1 MALGGTIKLQGES
14 EYRRAL
20 SQITQNLRE
29 VSSEM
34 KIVTS
39 TYDKNDTSTDALTA
53 KSDVLNK
60 RLEEQ
65 KSKLKLV
72 SDQYKKYQ
80 DAVKQSANEHTQ
92 LGEKL
97 ENAKQKLAS
106 IEAQCG
112 KNSKEYEEQ
121 KKAVD
126 ELQKEYDESTKA
138 QDTNAKSLSQLAV
151 KMNNAQADV
160 IKTTKEID
168 NLGKESDGSAKQV
181 DDLSKKMGD
190 ADDASK
196 NLNDG
201 FTVLKGTMANLASQA
216 ISKVVDGFKEL
227 VGGAVDYQKS
237 MEYYTTSFT
246 VMTGSAD
253 KASET
258 VKKLADIGATTPF
271 DMPQLA
277 DATSLLMN
285 FGFSAGDAVDSMM
298 MLGDISQGNAD
309 KLNSIARAYGKM
321 NSAQKVSLED
331 INMMIDAGF
340 NPLQEISEKTG
351 ESMKSLYDR
360 ISHGKMSVDEITASM
375 KRSTSEGGKYFK
387 SMDAQSQTLDG
398 RLSTLS
404 DTVNSKL
411 GEALQPVLKKAA
423 DEWIPN
429 ITNAIDNLDMDSVIS
444 VIDDII
450 SNVGDLFGFIM
461 DNGDMIISLVAGIG
475 TAMLTWKVASMING
489 VVTAVKAFQAANE
502 GASVAQALLNGVM
515 NANPIMLVATLLVGL
530 VTAFIAL
537 WNTSES
543 FRNFW
548 IGLWDGIKE
557 VTGTVVNAIVGFFTQ
572 TLPNGFNAV
581 IEFFANLPGNIA
593 NFLGQALTNVGQ
605 WVVNMVQKA
614 GEVGSQFLQ
623 NVVSFFSQLPYNI
636 GYLIG
641 EALGFIIKWVPQIAS
656 MAIKAG
662 SQFLHNVVSFFRQLP
677 SNIWNFLTTVIS
689 NVGSWVVNMAGKAR
703 QAGSQFLQNVISFFR
718 QLPSNV
724 AKFLSNVISNLG
736 SWAGNMARKG
746 AEGAR
751 NLFHAVVNGI
761 KNLPKEVM
769 NIGKNIVQGIW
780 DGISGAAGWLAGKV
794 KSFAKG
800 ILDGMKNALKIHSPS
815 RVFRDEVGKYI
826 AEGIGVG
833 FTNEM
838 KSVTADMINAIP
850 TNFDVDANV
859 KGSSGYVSSDGYS
872 YDRLVSAFK
881 DALSQ
886 VKIEMDDEEMGHFV
900 DKTVTKLIYT

>member
-34 KIVTS
+34 KVVTS

-72 SDQYKKYQ
+72 SDQYKAYQ
-80 DAVKQSANEHTQ
+80 DAVKQSAAEHAQ

-97 ENAKQKLAS
+97 ENAKEKLAR

-126 ELQKEYDESTKA
+126 DLQKQYNESTKA
-138 QDTNAKSLSQLAV
+138 QDNNKKSLSQLAV
-151 KMNNAQADV
+151 QMNNAQADV
-160 IKTTKEID
+160 NKTTKEID
-168 NLGKESDGSAKQV
+168 NLGKESDDSAKQV

-190 ADDASK
+190 ADGASK
-196 NLNDG
+196 KLNDG

-216 ISKVVDGFKEL
+216 ISKVVDGFKGL

-285 FGFSAGDAVDSMM
+285 FGFSADDAVDSMM

-309 KLNSIARAYGKM
+309 KLNTIARAYGKM
-321 NSAQKVSLED
+321 NSAQKVSLES

-351 ESMKSLYDR
+351 ESMQSLYDR
-360 ISHGKMSVDEITASM
+360 VSKGKMSVDEITESM
-375 KRSTSEGGKYFK
+375 KRSTSEGGKYFQ
-387 SMDAQSQTLDG
+387 SMDAQSQTLEG
-398 RLSTLS
+398 RISTLS

-411 GEALQPVLKKAA
+411 GEALHPILQQAA

-429 ITNAIDNLDMDSVIS
+429 ITNAIDNMDIDSVVS
-444 VIDDII
+444 VIDEII
-450 SNVGDLFGFIM
+450 SCVGDLFGFIM
-461 DNGDMIISLVAGIG
+461 DNGDTIISLVAGIG
-475 TAMLTWKVASMING
+475 VAMATWNVASMING
-489 VVTAVKAFQAANE
+489 VVTAVKRYQVANE
-502 GASVAQALLNGVM
+502 GATVAQALLNAVM
-515 NANPIMLVATLLVGL
+515 NANPIMLVVTLLAGL
-530 VTAFIAL
+530 IATIITL
-537 WNTSES
+537 WNTNEG
-543 FRNFW
+543 FR
-548 IGLWDGIKE
+548 D
-557 VTGTVVNAIVGFFTQ
+557 
-572 TLPNGFNAV
+572 AV
-581 IEFFANLPGNIA
+581 ISVWNAFKDTVGNVITSVGGFIDNLIAWFQALPGRIGA
-593 NFLGQALTNVGQ
+593 FLGEVIGKVQSWASGMVSRAYEAGSNFVGSVLSFISDLPSAVWKWLSSALTN
-605 WVVNMVQKA
+605 A
-614 GEVGSQFLQ
+614 
-623 NVVSFFSQLPYNI
+623 
-636 GYLIG
+636 
-641 EALGFIIKWVPQIAS
+641 
-656 MAIKAG
+656 
-662 SQFLHNVVSFFRQLP
+662 
-677 SNIWNFLTTVIS
+677 WNFAGQLARAGANAASGFVNNIIGTIS
-689 NVGSWVVNMAGKAR
+689 G
-703 QAGSQFLQNVISFFR
+703 
-718 QLPSNV
+718 
-724 AKFLSNVISNLG
+724 
-736 SWAGNMARKG
+736 
-746 AEGAR
+746 
-751 NLFHAVVNGI
+751 
-761 KNLPKEVM
+761 LPKQLYNWGVDM
-769 NIGKNIVQGIW
+769 VKGIA
-780 DGISGAAGWLAGKV
+780 DGIRSAIHYVTSAVSSVAGKV
-794 KSFAKG
+794 KSYLHFSRPDEGPLVEYESWMPDMVEGLSDSLAKASPEL
-800 ILDGMKNALKIHSPS
+800 ISQTEALANGMSDAFN
-815 RVFRDEVGKYI
+815 VNG
-826 AEGIGVG
+826 GVSASCG
-833 FTNEM
+833 R
-838 KSVTADMINAIP
+838 
-850 TNFDVDANV
+850 
-859 KGSSGYVSSDGYS
+859 S
-872 YDRLVSAFK
+872 YDAMVEAFK

-900 DKTVTKLIYT
+900 DKTVTKLIYN

>member
-20 SQITQNLRE
+20 QQITQNLRE

-72 SDQYKKYQ
+72 SDQYKQYQ
-80 DAVKQSANEHTQ
+80 NAVKQSADEHTQ

-97 ENAKQKLAS
+97 ENAKGKLAS

-126 ELQKEYDESTKA
+126 DLQKQYDESTTA
-138 QDTNAKSLSQLAV
+138 QDKNKKSLSQLAV
-151 KMNNAQADV
+151 QMNNAKADV

-190 ADDASK
+190 ADGASK

-216 ISKVVDGFKEL
+216 ISKVVDGFKSL

-258 VKKLADIGATTPF
+258 VKKLADIGAKTPF

-285 FGFSAGDAVDSMM
+285 FGFNADDAVDSMM
-298 MLGDISQGNAD
+298 MLGDISQGSAD
-309 KLNSIARAYGKM
+309 KLESIARAYGKM

-340 NPLQEISEKTG
+340 NPLQEISEHTG
-351 ESMKSLYDR
+351 ESMQSLYDR
-360 ISHGKMSVDEITASM
+360 ISKGKMSVDEITESM

-404 DTVNSKL
+404 DTINSKL
-411 GEALQPVLKKAA
+411 GEALQPILQKAA

-429 ITNAIDNLDMDSVIS
+429 ITNAIDNMDIDSVVS
-444 VIDDII
+444 VIDDIV
-450 SNVGDLFGFIM
+450 SAVGDLFGFIM
-461 DNGDMIISLVAGIG
+461 DNGSTIISLVAGIG
-475 TAMLTWKVASMING
+475 AAMMVWNVASMING
-489 VVTAVKAFQAANE
+489 VVGAVKAFQVANE

-515 NANPIMLVATLLVGL
+515 NANPIMLVVTLLAGL
-530 VTAFIAL
+530 IATIITL
-537 WNTSES
+537 WNTNEG
-543 FRNFW
+543 FR
-548 IGLWDGIKE
+548 
-557 VTGTVVNAIVGFFTQ
+557 
-572 TLPNGFNAV
+572 NAV
-581 IEFFANLPGNIA
+581 INVWNAFKDTVGSVITSVGGFIGNLISWFQALPGRIGG
-593 NFLGQALTNVGQ
+593 FLGNVIGNVQ
-605 WVVNMVQKA
+605 NWASNMVSRASEA
-614 GEVGSQFLQ
+614 GSNFVGR
-623 NVVSFFSQLPYNI
+623 VVSFIRGLPSAVWNWLSNTLNKAWNFAGQLAHAGVNAAHGLVNNIINTIRSLPGQLFNWGVDMVKGIANGIRNAIHYVTSAVSDVANKIKSFLHFSRPDEGPLAEYETWMPDMVQGLSDSLKKASPD
-636 GYLIG
+636 LINQT
-641 EALGFIIKWVPQIAS
+641 EALAS
-656 MAIKAG
+656 GMSDA
-662 SQFLHNVVSFFRQLP
+662 FN
-677 SNIWNFLTTVIS
+677 
-689 NVGSWVVNMAGKAR
+689 
-703 QAGSQFLQNVISFFR
+703 
-718 QLPSNV
+718 
-724 AKFLSNVISNLG
+724 
-736 SWAGNMARKG
+736 
-746 AEGAR
+746 
-751 NLFHAVVNGI
+751 VNGS
-761 KNLPKEVM
+761 VSA
-769 NIGKNIVQGIW
+769 
-780 DGISGAAGWLAGKV
+780 SGG
-794 KSFAKG
+794 
-800 ILDGMKNALKIHSPS
+800 
-815 RVFRDEVGKYI
+815 R
-826 AEGIGVG
+826 
-833 FTNEM
+833 
-838 KSVTADMINAIP
+838 
-850 TNFDVDANV
+850 
-859 KGSSGYVSSDGYS
+859 S
-872 YDRLVSAFK
+872 YDSMFEAFK

-900 DKTVTKLIYT
+900 DKTVTKLIYE

>member
-20 SQITQNLRE
+20 QQITQNLRE

-72 SDQYKKYQ
+72 SDQYKQYQ
-80 DAVKQSANEHTQ
+80 NAVKQSADEHTQ

-97 ENAKQKLAS
+97 ENAKGKLAS
-106 IEAQCG
+106 IEAQSG
-112 KNSKEYEEQ
+112 KNTKEYEEQ

-126 ELQKEYDESTKA
+126 DLQKQYDESSTA
-138 QDTNAKSLSQLAV
+138 QDKNKKSLSQLAV
-151 KMNNAQADV
+151 QMNNAKADV

-181 DDLSKKMGD
+181 DNLSKKMGD
-190 ADDASK
+190 ADGTSK

-216 ISKVVDGFKEL
+216 ISKVVDGFKSL
-227 VGGAVDYQKS
+227 VGGAADYQKS

-285 FGFSAGDAVDSMM
+285 FGFNADDAVGSMM
-298 MLGDISQGNAD
+298 MLGDISQGSAD
-309 KLNSIARAYGKM
+309 KLDSISRAYGKM
-321 NSAQKVSLED
+321 SSAQKVSLED

-340 NPLQEISEKTG
+340 NPLQEISEHTG
-351 ESMKSLYDR
+351 ESMQSLYDR
-360 ISHGKMSVDEITASM
+360 ISKGKMSVDEITESM

-404 DTVNSKL
+404 DTINSKL
-411 GEALQPVLKKAA
+411 GEALQPILQKAA

-429 ITNAIDNLDMDSVIS
+429 ITNAIDNMDIDSVVS
-444 VIDDII
+444 VIDDIV
-450 SNVGDLFGFIM
+450 SAVGDLFGFIM
-461 DNGDMIISLVAGIG
+461 DNGDTIISLVAGIG
-475 TAMLTWKVASMING
+475 TAMMVWNVASMING
-489 VVTAVKAFQAANE
+489 VVGAVKAFQIANE

-515 NANPIMLVATLLVGL
+515 NANPIMLVVTLLAGL
-530 VTAFIAL
+530 IATIITL
-537 WNTSES
+537 WNTNEG
-543 FRNFW
+543 FR
-548 IGLWDGIKE
+548 
-557 VTGTVVNAIVGFFTQ
+557 
-572 TLPNGFNAV
+572 NAV
-581 IEFFANLPGNIA
+581 INVWNAFKDTVGNAITAVGGFIGNLISWFQALPGRIGG
-593 NFLGQALTNVGQ
+593 FLGNVIGNVQ
-605 WVVNMVQKA
+605 NWASNMVSRASEA
-614 GEVGSQFLQ
+614 GSNFVSR
-623 NVVSFFSQLPYNI
+623 VVSFIRSLPSAVWNWLSSTLNKAWNFAGQLANAGANAAHGLANNIINTIRSLPGQLFNWGVDMVKGIANGIRNAIHHVTSAVSYVANKIKSFLHFSRPDEGPLAEYESWMPDMVE
-636 GYLIG
+636 GLSDSLRKASPELISQT
-641 EALGFIIKWVPQIAS
+641 EALAS
-656 MAIKAG
+656 GMSDA
-662 SQFLHNVVSFFRQLP
+662 FN
-677 SNIWNFLTTVIS
+677 
-689 NVGSWVVNMAGKAR
+689 
-703 QAGSQFLQNVISFFR
+703 
-718 QLPSNV
+718 
-724 AKFLSNVISNLG
+724 
-736 SWAGNMARKG
+736 
-746 AEGAR
+746 
-751 NLFHAVVNGI
+751 VNGS
-761 KNLPKEVM
+761 VSA
-769 NIGKNIVQGIW
+769 
-780 DGISGAAGWLAGKV
+780 SGG
-794 KSFAKG
+794 
-800 ILDGMKNALKIHSPS
+800 
-815 RVFRDEVGKYI
+815 R
-826 AEGIGVG
+826 
-833 FTNEM
+833 
-838 KSVTADMINAIP
+838 
-850 TNFDVDANV
+850 
-859 KGSSGYVSSDGYS
+859 S
-872 YDRLVSAFK
+872 YDSMVEAFK

-900 DKTVTKLIYT
+900 DKTVTKLIYD

>member
-39 TYDKNDTSTDALTA
+39 TYEKNDTSTDALTA

-72 SDQYKKYQ
+72 SDQYKQYQ
-80 DAVKQSANEHTQ
+80 NAVKQSADEHTQ

-97 ENAKQKLAS
+97 ENAKGKLAS

-112 KNSKEYEEQ
+112 KNNKEYEEQ

-126 ELQKEYDESTKA
+126 DLQKQYDESTTA
-138 QDTNAKSLSQLAV
+138 QDKNKKSLSQLAV
-151 KMNNAQADV
+151 QMNNAKADV

-190 ADDASK
+190 ADGASK

-216 ISKVVDGFKEL
+216 ISKVVDGFKSL

-258 VKKLADIGATTPF
+258 VKKLADIGAKTPF

-285 FGFSAGDAVDSMM
+285 FGFNADDAVDSMM
-298 MLGDISQGNAD
+298 MLGDISQGSAD
-309 KLNSIARAYGKM
+309 KLDSISRAYGKM
-321 NSAQKVSLED
+321 SSAQKVSLED

-340 NPLQEISEKTG
+340 NPLQEISEHTG
-351 ESMKSLYDR
+351 ESMQSLYDR
-360 ISHGKMSVDEITASM
+360 ISKGKMSVDEITESM
-375 KRSTSEGGKYFK
+375 KRSTSEGGKYFH
-387 SMDAQSQTLDG
+387 SMDEQSQTLDG

-404 DTVNSKL
+404 DTINSKL
-411 GEALQPVLKKAA
+411 GEALQPILQKAA

-429 ITNAIDNLDMDSVIS
+429 ITNAIDNMDIDSVVS
-444 VIDDII
+444 VIDDIV
-450 SNVGDLFGFIM
+450 SAVGDLFGFIM
-461 DNGDMIISLVAGIG
+461 NNGDTIISLVAGIG
-475 TAMLTWKVASMING
+475 TAMMVWNVASMING
-489 VVTAVKAFQAANE
+489 VVGAVKAFQVANE

-515 NANPIMLVATLLVGL
+515 NANPIMLVATLLAGL
-530 VTAFIAL
+530 IATIVTL
-537 WNTSES
+537 WNTNEG
-543 FRNFW
+543 FR
-548 IGLWDGIKE
+548 
-557 VTGTVVNAIVGFFTQ
+557 
-572 TLPNGFNAV
+572 NAV
-581 IEFFANLPGNIA
+581 ISVWNAFKDTVGNVITSVGGFIGNLISWFQALPGRIGA
-593 NFLGQALTNVGQ
+593 FLGN
-605 WVVNMVQKA
+605 
-614 GEVGSQFLQ
+614 
-623 NVVSFFSQLPYNI
+623 
-636 GYLIG
+636 
-641 EALGFIIKWVPQIAS
+641 
-656 MAIKAG
+656 
-662 SQFLHNVVSFFRQLP
+662 
-677 SNIWNFLTTVIS
+677 VIS
-689 NVGSWVVNMAGKAR
+689 NVQNWASNMVSRASE
-703 QAGSQFLQNVISFFR
+703 AGSNFVNRVVSFIR
-718 QLPSNV
+718 GLPSAVWNW
-724 AKFLSNVISNLG
+724 LSNTLNKAWNFAGQLAHAGVNAAQGLVNSIIGKIRSLPGQLFNWGVDMVKGIANGIRNAIHHVTSAVSDVANKIKSFLHFSRPDEGPLAEYESWMPDMVQGLSDSLKKASPELISQTEALANG
-736 SWAGNMARKG
+736 MSDAFN
-746 AEGAR
+746 
-751 NLFHAVVNGI
+751 VNGS
-761 KNLPKEVM
+761 VSA
-769 NIGKNIVQGIW
+769 
-780 DGISGAAGWLAGKV
+780 SGG
-794 KSFAKG
+794 
-800 ILDGMKNALKIHSPS
+800 
-815 RVFRDEVGKYI
+815 R
-826 AEGIGVG
+826 
-833 FTNEM
+833 
-838 KSVTADMINAIP
+838 
-850 TNFDVDANV
+850 
-859 KGSSGYVSSDGYS
+859 S
-872 YDRLVSAFK
+872 YDSMVEAFK

-900 DKTVTKLIYT
+900 DKTVTKLIYE

>member
-20 SQITQNLRE
+20 QQITQNLRE

-72 SDQYKKYQ
+72 SDQYKQYQ
-80 DAVKQSANEHTQ
+80 NAVKQSADEHTQ

-97 ENAKQKLAS
+97 ENAKGKLAS
-106 IEAQCG
+106 IESQCG

-121 KKAVD
+121 KRVVD
-126 ELQKEYDESTKA
+126 ELQKQYDESTTA
-138 QDTNAKSLSQLAV
+138 QDKNKKSLSQLAV
-151 KMNNAQADV
+151 QMNNAKADV

-168 NLGKESDGSAKQV
+168 NLGKESDDSAKQV

-190 ADDASK
+190 ADGASK

-201 FTVLKGTMANLASQA
+201 FTVIKGTMANLASQA
-216 ISKVVDGFKEL
+216 ISKVVDGFKNL
-227 VGGAVDYQKS
+227 VNGAVDYQKS

-285 FGFSAGDAVDSMM
+285 FGFNADDAVGSMM

-309 KLNSIARAYGKM
+309 KLNSITRAYGKM
-321 NSAQKVSLED
+321 SSAQKVSLED

-340 NPLQEISEKTG
+340 NPLQEISEHTG
-351 ESMKSLYDR
+351 ESMQSLYDR
-360 ISHGKMSVDEITASM
+360 ISHGKMSVDEITESM

-404 DTVNSKL
+404 DTINSKL
-411 GEALQPVLKKAA
+411 GEALQPILQKAA

-429 ITNAIDNLDMDSVIS
+429 ITNAIDNMDIDSVVS

-450 SNVGDLFGFIM
+450 SCVGDLFGFIM
-461 DNGDMIISLVAGIG
+461 DNGDTIISLVAGIG

-489 VVTAVKAFQAANE
+489 VVEAVKAFQVANE

-515 NANPIMLVATLLVGL
+515 NANPIMLVATLLAGL
-530 VTAFIAL
+530 IATIVTL
-537 WNTSES
+537 WNTNEG
-543 FRNFW
+543 FR
-548 IGLWDGIKE
+548 
-557 VTGTVVNAIVGFFTQ
+557 
-572 TLPNGFNAV
+572 NAV
-581 IEFFANLPGNIA
+581 INVWNAFKDTVGNAITAVGGFIDNLISWFQALPGRIGA
-593 NFLGQALTNVGQ
+593 FLGNVIGNVQ
-605 WVVNMVQKA
+605 NWASNMISRAFETGSRFVN
-614 GEVGSQFLQ
+614 G
-623 NVVSFFSQLPYNI
+623 VVSFIRGLPSAVWNWLSNTLNNAWNFARQLAQAGANAASGLVNNIVGKIRSLPGQLYNWGVDMVKGIANGIRNAIHHVTSAVSDVANKIKSFLHFSRPDEGPLAEYESWMPDMVD
-636 GYLIG
+636 GLSDSLRKASPELISQT
-641 EALGFIIKWVPQIAS
+641 EALAS
-656 MAIKAG
+656 GMSDAFNANG
-662 SQFLHNVVSFFRQLP
+662 GVS
-677 SNIWNFLTTVIS
+677 T
-689 NVGSWVVNMAGKAR
+689 
-703 QAGSQFLQNVISFFR
+703 
-718 QLPSNV
+718 
-724 AKFLSNVISNLG
+724 
-736 SWAGNMARKG
+736 
-746 AEGAR
+746 
-751 NLFHAVVNGI
+751 
-761 KNLPKEVM
+761 
-769 NIGKNIVQGIW
+769 
-780 DGISGAAGWLAGKV
+780 SGG
-794 KSFAKG
+794 
-800 ILDGMKNALKIHSPS
+800 
-815 RVFRDEVGKYI
+815 R
-826 AEGIGVG
+826 
-833 FTNEM
+833 
-838 KSVTADMINAIP
+838 
-850 TNFDVDANV
+850 
-859 KGSSGYVSSDGYS
+859 S
-872 YDRLVSAFK
+872 YDSMVEAFK

-900 DKTVTKLIYT
+900 DKTVTKLIYE

>member
-39 TYDKNDTSTDALTA
+39 TYDKNDKSNEALTA

-72 SDQYKKYQ
+72 SDQYKQYQ
-80 DAVKQSANEHTQ
+80 NAVKQSADEHTQ

-97 ENAKQKLAS
+97 ENAKGKLAS
-106 IEAQCG
+106 IEVQCG
-112 KNSKEYEEQ
+112 KNTKEYEEQ

-126 ELQKEYDESTKA
+126 DLQKQYDESTTA
-138 QDTNAKSLSQLAV
+138 QNKNKESLSQLAV
-151 KMNNAQADV
+151 QMNNAKADV

-168 NLGKESDGSAKQV
+168 NLGKE
-181 DDLSKKMGD
+181 MHD

-196 NLNDG
+196 KLGDG

-285 FGFSAGDAVDSMM
+285 FGFSADDAVDSMM

-309 KLNSIARAYGKM
+309 KLDTIARAYGKM
-321 NSAQKVSLED
+321 NSAQKVTLEN

-351 ESMKSLYDR
+351 ESMQSLYDR
-360 ISHGKMSVDEITASM
+360 ISKGKMSVDEITESM
-375 KRSTSEGGKYFK
+375 KRSTAEGGKYFQ

-404 DTVNSKL
+404 DTINSKL
-411 GEALQPVLKKAA
+411 GEALQPILQKAA

-429 ITNAIDNLDMDSVIS
+429 ITNAIDNMDIDSVVS
-444 VIDDII
+444 VIDDLI
-450 SNVGDLFGFIM
+450 SGVGDLFGFIM
-461 DNGDMIISLVAGIG
+461 DNGDTIISLVAGIG
-475 TAMLTWKVASMING
+475 TAMLTWNVASMING
-489 VVTAVKAFQAANE
+489 VVTAIKAFQTANE
-502 GASVAQALLNGVM
+502 GATVAQALLNGVM
-515 NANPIMLVATLLVGL
+515 NANPIMLVVTLLAGLIATIITLWTTNEGFRETVTNVWNSFKDTVGN
-530 VTAFIAL
+530 VINSVGGFIGNL
-537 WNTSES
+537 ISWFQS
-543 FRNFW
+543 
-548 IGLWDGIKE
+548 
-557 VTGTVVNAIVGFFTQ
+557 
-572 TLPNGFNAV
+572 
-581 IEFFANLPGNIA
+581 LPGRIGE
-593 NFLGQALTNVGQ
+593 FLGEVIGNVQNWASGM
-605 WVVNMVQKA
+605 VSRASEAGSNFVNK
-614 GEVGSQFLQ
+614 
-623 NVVSFFSQLPYNI
+623 VVSFVSGLPSAVWNWLSNTLNNVRNFAGQLAQAGANAASGLVNNIVGKIRSLPSQLYNWGVDMVKGI
-636 GYLIG
+636 ADGIRNAIHHVTSAVSAVADKIKSFLHFSRPDEGPLAEYETWMPDMVAGLSDSLKKASPELINQT
-641 EALGFIIKWVPQIAS
+641 EALANGMSDAFNANGGIQAS
-656 MAIKAG
+656 GGRI
-662 SQFLHNVVSFFRQLP
+662 
-677 SNIWNFLTTVIS
+677 
-689 NVGSWVVNMAGKAR
+689 
-703 QAGSQFLQNVISFFR
+703 
-718 QLPSNV
+718 
-724 AKFLSNVISNLG
+724 
-736 SWAGNMARKG
+736 
-746 AEGAR
+746 
-751 NLFHAVVNGI
+751 
-761 KNLPKEVM
+761 
-769 NIGKNIVQGIW
+769 
-780 DGISGAAGWLAGKV
+780 
-794 KSFAKG
+794 
-800 ILDGMKNALKIHSPS
+800 
-815 RVFRDEVGKYI
+815 
-826 AEGIGVG
+826 
-833 FTNEM
+833 
-838 KSVTADMINAIP
+838 
-850 TNFDVDANV
+850 
-859 KGSSGYVSSDGYS
+859 
-872 YDRLVSAFK
+872 YDSMVEAFK

-900 DKTVTKLIYT
+900 DKTVTKLVYN

>member
-1 MALGGTIKLQGES
+1 MALGGSIKLQGES

-20 SQITQNLRE
+20 NQITQNLRE

-39 TYDKNDTSTDALTA
+39 TYDKNDTSTEALTA
-53 KSDVLNK
+53 KSGVLNN

-65 KSKLKLV
+65 KAKLKLV
-72 SDQYKKYQ
+72 SDQYKQYYE
-80 DAVKQSANEHTQ
+80 AVKESANEHIQ

-97 ENAKQKLAS
+97 EDAKGKLAS

-112 KNSKEYEEQ
+112 KNSKEYEDQ

-126 ELQKEYDESTKA
+126 DLQKEYDESTKA
-138 QDTNAKSLSQLAV
+138 QDANAKSLSQLAV
-151 KMNNAQADV
+151 QMNNAKADV

-190 ADDASK
+190 AGVVTK
-196 NLNDG
+196 GLNDG

-285 FGFSAGDAVDSMM
+285 FGFSADDAVDSMM

-309 KLNSIARAYGKM
+309 KLNTIARAYGKM
-321 NSAQKVSLED
+321 NSAQKVSLES

-351 ESMKSLYDR
+351 ESMQSLYDR
-360 ISHGKMSVDEITASM
+360 VSKGKMSVDEITESM
-375 KRSTSEGGKYFK
+375 VRSTAEGGKYFQ

-411 GEALQPVLKKAA
+411 GEALQPILQKAA

-429 ITNAIDNLDMDSVIS
+429 ITNAIDNMNVDSVVSAIN
-444 VIDDII
+444 DII
-450 SNVGDLFGFIM
+450 LGVKNLFGFIM
-461 DNGDMIISLVAGIG
+461 GNGDTIISLVAGIG
-475 TAMLTWKVASMING
+475 TAMLTWNVASMING

-502 GASVAQALLNGVM
+502 GATVAQALLNGVM
-515 NANPIMLVATLLVGL
+515 NANPIMLVVTLLAGL
-530 VTAFIAL
+530 VATIITL
-537 WNTSES
+537 WNTNEG
-543 FRNFW
+543 FREAVTNVWNAFKDTVGNVITSVGGF
-548 IGLWDGIKE
+548 IGNLISWFQ
-557 VTGTVVNAIVGFFTQ
+557 A
-572 TLPNGFNAV
+572 
-581 IEFFANLPGNIA
+581 LPGNIGT
-593 NFLGQALTNVGQ
+593 FLGEVIGNVQ
-605 WVVNMVQKA
+605 NWASSMVSKA
-614 GEVGSQFLQ
+614 YEAGSNFVGK
-623 NVVSFFSQLPYNI
+623 VVSFIS
-636 GYLIG
+636 G
-641 EALGFIIKWVPQIAS
+641 
-656 MAIKAG
+656 
-662 SQFLHNVVSFFRQLP
+662 LP
-677 SNIWNFLTTVIS
+677 SAVWNWLSNALS
-689 NVGSWVVNMAGKAR
+689 NVGNFAR
-703 QAGSQFLQNVISFFR
+703 QLAQAGANAASGLVNNIIDKVRSLPGQLYNWGVDMIQGIADGIKSAIHKVTSAVSDVADKIKSFLHFSR
-718 QLPSNV
+718 PDEGPLAEYETWMPDMV
-724 AKFLSNVISNLG
+724 AGLSDSL
-736 SWAGNMARKG
+736 RKASPELINQTEALANG
-746 AEGAR
+746 MSDAF
-751 NLFHAVVNGI
+751 NVNGSFSA
-761 KNLPKEVM
+761 
-769 NIGKNIVQGIW
+769 
-780 DGISGAAGWLAGKV
+780 SGGR
-794 KSFAKG
+794 S
-800 ILDGMKNALKIHSPS
+800 
-815 RVFRDEVGKYI
+815 YI
-826 AEGIGVG
+826 AMVE
-833 FTNEM
+833 
-838 KSVTADMINAIP
+838 
-850 TNFDVDANV
+850 
-859 KGSSGYVSSDGYS
+859 
-872 YDRLVSAFK
+872 AFK

-900 DKTVTKLIYT
+900 DKTVTKLIYN

>member
-1 MALGGTIKLQGES
+1 MALGGSIKLQGES

-20 SQITQNLRE
+20 NQITQNLRE

-39 TYDKNDTSTDALTA
+39 TYDKNDTSTEALTA
-53 KSDVLNK
+53 KSGVLNN

-65 KSKLKLV
+65 KAKLKLV
-72 SDQYKKYQ
+72 SDQYKQYYE
-80 DAVKQSANEHTQ
+80 AVKESANEHIQ

-97 ENAKQKLAS
+97 EDAKGKLAS

-126 ELQKEYDESTKA
+126 DLQKEYDESTKA
-138 QDTNAKSLSQLAV
+138 QDANEKSLSQLAV
-151 KMNNAQADV
+151 QMNNAKADV

-190 ADDASK
+190 ADGASK

-285 FGFSAGDAVDSMM
+285 FGFSADDAVDSMM

-309 KLNSIARAYGKM
+309 KLDTIARAYGKM
-321 NSAQKVSLED
+321 NSAQKVSLES

-340 NPLQEISEKTG
+340 NPLQEISEHTG
-351 ESMKSLYDR
+351 ESMQSLYDR
-360 ISHGKMSVDEITASM
+360 ISKGKVSVDEITESM
-375 KRSTSEGGKYFK
+375 VRSTSEGGKYFQ

-411 GEALQPVLKKAA
+411 GEALQPILQKAA

-429 ITNAIDNLDMDSVIS
+429 ITNAIDNMDIDSVVS
-444 VIDDII
+444 VIDEIV
-450 SNVGDLFGFIM
+450 SSVGDLFGFIM
-461 DNGDMIISLVAGIG
+461 NNGDTIISLVAGIG
-475 TAMLTWKVASMING
+475 TAMLTWNVASMING
-489 VVTAVKAFQAANE
+489 VVTAVKRYQEANE
-502 GASVAQALLNGVM
+502 GATVAQALLNGVLH
-515 NANPIMLVATLLVGL
+515 ANPIMFVVTLLAGL
-530 VTAFIAL
+530 IATIITL
-537 WNTSES
+537 WNTNEG
-543 FRNFW
+543 FR
-548 IGLWDGIKE
+548 
-557 VTGTVVNAIVGFFTQ
+557 
-572 TLPNGFNAV
+572 NAV
-581 IEFFANLPGNIA
+581 INVWNAFKETVGNAITAVGGFIDNLVAWFQALPGNISA
-593 NFLGQALTNVGQ
+593 FLGEVIGNVQ
-605 WVVNMVQKA
+605 NWASNMVSRASEA
-614 GEVGSQFLQ
+614 GSNFVGR
-623 NVVSFFSQLPYNI
+623 VVSFISGLPSAVWNWLSSALNNVWNFAGQLAQAGANAASGLVNNIIDKVRSLPGQLYNWGVDMIQGIADGIKSAIHKVTSAVSDVADKIKSFLHFSRPDEGPLAEYETWMPDMVE
-636 GYLIG
+636 GLSDSLRKASPELISQT
-641 EALGFIIKWVPQIAS
+641 EALANGMSDAF
-656 MAIKAG
+656 
-662 SQFLHNVVSFFRQLP
+662 N
-677 SNIWNFLTTVIS
+677 
-689 NVGSWVVNMAGKAR
+689 
-703 QAGSQFLQNVISFFR
+703 
-718 QLPSNV
+718 
-724 AKFLSNVISNLG
+724 
-736 SWAGNMARKG
+736 
-746 AEGAR
+746 
-751 NLFHAVVNGI
+751 VNG
-761 KNLPKEVM
+761 
-769 NIGKNIVQGIW
+769 
-780 DGISGAAGWLAGKV
+780 GISTSG
-794 KSFAKG
+794 
-800 ILDGMKNALKIHSPS
+800 
-815 RVFRDEVGKYI
+815 
-826 AEGIGVG
+826 
-833 FTNEM
+833 
-838 KSVTADMINAIP
+838 
-850 TNFDVDANV
+850 
-859 KGSSGYVSSDGYS
+859 GSYNNMVE
-872 YDRLVSAFK
+872 AFK

-900 DKTVTKLIYT
+900 DKTVTKLIYN

>member
-80 DAVKQSANEHTQ
+80 DAVKQSAKEHTQ

-97 ENAKQKLAS
+97 ESAKSKLAS
-106 IEAQCG
+106 LEAQSG
-112 KNSKEYEEQ
+112 KNTKEYEEQ

-126 ELQKEYDESTKA
+126 DLQKQYDESTTA
-138 QDTNAKSLSQLAV
+138 QDKNKKSLSQLAV
-151 KMNNAQADV
+151 QMNNAKADV
-160 IKTTKEID
+160 IKTTKEIE
-168 NLGKESDGSAKQV
+168 NLGKESEK
-181 DDLSKKMGD
+181 
-190 ADDASK
+190 
-196 NLNDG
+196 LNDG

-246 VMTGSAD
+246 VMTGSAE

-258 VKKLADIGATTPF
+258 VQKLADIGATTPF

-285 FGFSAGDAVDSMM
+285 FGFSADDAIDSMM

-309 KLNSIARAYGKM
+309 KLDTIARAYGKM
-321 NSAQKVSLED
+321 NSAQKVTLEN

-351 ESMKSLYDR
+351 ESMESLYDR
-360 ISHGKMSVDEITASM
+360 VSKGKVSVDEITESM
-375 KRSTSEGGKYFK
+375 KRSTSEGGKYFQ

-411 GEALQPVLKKAA
+411 GESLQPILQKAA

-429 ITNAIDNLDMDSVIS
+429 VTTAIDNMDMDSVVT
-444 VIDDII
+444 VIDEII
-450 SNVGDLFGFIM
+450 SGVGNLFGFIM
-461 DNGDMIISLVAGIG
+461 DNGDTIISLVAGIG
-475 TAMLTWKVASMING
+475 TAMVTWNVINMING
-489 VVTAVKAFQAANE
+489 VVTAIQAFRVANE
-502 GASVAQALLNGVM
+502 GASVAQALLNTVM
-515 NANPIMLVATLLVGL
+515 NANPIMLVATLLAGL
-530 VTAFIAL
+530 TATIITL
-537 WNTSES
+537 WNTNEG
-543 FRNFW
+543 FRNTVISVWTAFKDTVGNVITSVGGF
-548 IGLWDGIKE
+548 IGNLISWFQALPERI
-557 VTGTVVNAIVGFFTQ
+557 GT
-572 TLPNGFNAV
+572 
-581 IEFFANLPGNIA
+581 
-593 NFLGQALTNVGQ
+593 FLGEVIGNVQ
-605 WVVNMVQKA
+605 NWASNMVSRASEA
-614 GEVGSQFLQ
+614 GSNFVGS
-623 NVVSFFSQLPYNI
+623 VVSFISGLPSAVWNWLSSALNNAWNFAGQLAQAGANAASGLVNNIIGTISGLPSQLYNWGVDMVRGIANGIRNAI
-636 GYLIG
+636 GYVTSAVSSVANKIKSFLHFSRPDEGPLAEYESWMPDMVEGLSDSLRKASPELISQT
-641 EALGFIIKWVPQIAS
+641 EALANGMSDAFNANGGVSAS
-656 MAIKAG
+656 G
-662 SQFLHNVVSFFRQLP
+662 GR
-677 SNIWNFLTTVIS
+677 
-689 NVGSWVVNMAGKAR
+689 
-703 QAGSQFLQNVISFFR
+703 
-718 QLPSNV
+718 
-724 AKFLSNVISNLG
+724 
-736 SWAGNMARKG
+736 
-746 AEGAR
+746 
-751 NLFHAVVNGI
+751 
-761 KNLPKEVM
+761 
-769 NIGKNIVQGIW
+769 
-780 DGISGAAGWLAGKV
+780 
-794 KSFAKG
+794 
-800 ILDGMKNALKIHSPS
+800 
-815 RVFRDEVGKYI
+815 
-826 AEGIGVG
+826 
-833 FTNEM
+833 
-838 KSVTADMINAIP
+838 
-850 TNFDVDANV
+850 
-859 KGSSGYVSSDGYS
+859 S
-872 YDRLVSAFK
+872 YDSMVEAFK

-900 DKTVTKLIYT
+900 DKTVTKLIYN

>member
-20 SQITQNLRE
+20 KQITQNLRE

-72 SDQYKKYQ
+72 SDQYKQYQ
-80 DAVKQSANEHTQ
+80 NAVKQSADEHTQ

-97 ENAKQKLAS
+97 ENAKGKLAS

-126 ELQKEYDESTKA
+126 DLQKQYDESTTA
-138 QDTNAKSLSQLAV
+138 QDNNKKSLSQLAV
-151 KMNNAQADV
+151 QMNNAKADV

-168 NLGKESDGSAKQV
+168 NLGKESDDSAKQV

-190 ADDASK
+190 ADGSSK

-216 ISKVVDGFKEL
+216 ISKVVDGFKSL

-285 FGFSAGDAVDSMM
+285 YGFSADDAVDSMM

-309 KLNSIARAYGKM
+309 KLDSISRAYGKM
-321 NSAQKVSLED
+321 SSAQKVSLED

-340 NPLQEISEKTG
+340 NPLQEISEHTG
-351 ESMKSLYDR
+351 ESMQSLYDR
-360 ISHGKMSVDEITASM
+360 ISKGKMSVDEITESM

-387 SMDAQSQTLDG
+387 SMDSQSQTLDG

-404 DTVNSKL
+404 DTINSKL
-411 GEALQPVLKKAA
+411 GEALQPILKKAS

-429 ITNAIDNLDMDSVIS
+429 ITNAIDNMDIDSVVS
-444 VIDDII
+444 VIDDIV
-450 SNVGDLFGFIM
+450 SGVGNLFGFIM
-461 DNGDMIISLVAGIG
+461 DNGSTIVSLVAGIG
-475 TAMLTWKVASMING
+475 TAMMMWNVASMING
-489 VVTAVKAFQAANE
+489 VVTAVKRYQEANE
-502 GASVAQALLNGVM
+502 GATVAQALLHGVM
-515 NANPIMLVATLLVGL
+515 NANPIMLIATLLAGL
-530 VTAFIAL
+530 AATIITL
-537 WNTSES
+537 WNTNEG
-543 FRNFW
+543 FR
-548 IGLWDGIKE
+548 
-557 VTGTVVNAIVGFFTQ
+557 
-572 TLPNGFNAV
+572 NAV
-581 IEFFANLPGNIA
+581 ISVWNAFKDTVGNAIKSVGGFIGNLISWFQALPGRIGA
-593 NFLGQALTNVGQ
+593 FLGEVIGNVQ
-605 WVVNMVQKA
+605 NWASNMASRASEA
-614 GEVGSQFLQ
+614 GSNFVGR
-623 NVVSFFSQLPYNI
+623 VVSFIRGLPSAVWNW
-636 GYLIG
+636 LSNTLNN
-641 EALGFIIKWVPQIAS
+641 AWNFA
-656 MAIKAG
+656 
-662 SQFLHNVVSFFRQLP
+662 RQL
-677 SNIWNFLTTVIS
+677 
-689 NVGSWVVNMAGKAR
+689 A
-703 QAGSQFLQNVISFFR
+703 QAGANAASGLVNNIIGKIRSLPR
-718 QLPSNV
+718 QLYNWGV
-724 AKFLSNVISNLG
+724 D
-736 SWAGNMARKG
+736 M
-746 AEGAR
+746 
-751 NLFHAVVNGI
+751 
-761 KNLPKEVM
+761 
-769 NIGKNIVQGIW
+769 VQGIANGIRSAIHKVTSAVSDLANKIKSFLHFSRPDEGPLAEYESW
-780 DGISGAAGWLAGKV
+780 MPDMVEGLSDSLRKASPELISQTEALASGMSDAFNANGSVSISGG
-794 KSFAKG
+794 
-800 ILDGMKNALKIHSPS
+800 
-815 RVFRDEVGKYI
+815 R
-826 AEGIGVG
+826 
-833 FTNEM
+833 
-838 KSVTADMINAIP
+838 
-850 TNFDVDANV
+850 
-859 KGSSGYVSSDGYS
+859 S
-872 YDRLVSAFK
+872 YDSMVEAFK

-900 DKTVTKLIYT
+900 DKTVTKLIYE

>member
-39 TYDKNDTSTDALTA
+39 TYDKNDTSTEALTA

-72 SDQYKKYQ
+72 SDQYKQYQ
-80 DAVKQSANEHTQ
+80 DAVKQSADEHTQ

-97 ENAKQKLAS
+97 ENAKEKLAS
-106 IEAQCG
+106 IEVQCG
-112 KNSKEYEEQ
+112 KNSKEYEDQ

-126 ELQKEYDESTKA
+126 ELQKEYDDSTKA

-151 KMNNAQADV
+151 QMNNAKADV

-168 NLGKESDGSAKQV
+168 NLGKESDDSAKQV

-190 ADDASK
+190 ADGASK
-196 NLNDG
+196 SLNDG

-216 ISKVVDGFKEL
+216 ISKVVDGFKGL

-253 KASET
+253 KAGET

-285 FGFSAGDAVDSMM
+285 FGFSADDAVDSMM

-309 KLNSIARAYGKM
+309 KLDTIARAYGKM
-321 NSAQKVSLED
+321 NSAQKVSLES

-351 ESMKSLYDR
+351 ESMESLYDR
-360 ISHGKMSVDEITASM
+360 VSKGKMSVDEITESM
-375 KRSTSEGGKYFK
+375 KRSTSEGGKYFQ

-411 GEALQPVLKKAA
+411 GEALQPILQKAA

-429 ITNAIDNLDMDSVIS
+429 ITDAIDSMDMDSVVS
-444 VIDDII
+444 VIDDIV
-450 SNVGDLFGFIM
+450 SGVGDLFGFIM
-461 DNGDMIISLVAGIG
+461 DNGDTIISLVAGIG
-475 TAMLTWKVASMING
+475 AAMVTWKVASMING
-489 VVTAVKAFQAANE
+489 VVTAVKAFQVANE

-515 NANPIMLVATLLVGL
+515 SANPIMLVATLLAGL
-530 VTAFIAL
+530 TATIITL
-537 WNTSES
+537 WNTNEG
-543 FRNFW
+543 FR
-548 IGLWDGIKE
+548 
-557 VTGTVVNAIVGFFTQ
+557 
-572 TLPNGFNAV
+572 NAV
-581 IEFFANLPGNIA
+581 INVWNAFKDTVGNVITSVGGFIDNLISWFQSLPGRIGT
-593 NFLGQALTNVGQ
+593 FLGEVIGNVQ
-605 WVVNMVQKA
+605 NWASSMVSRASEA
-614 GEVGSQFLQ
+614 GSNFVGS
-623 NVVSFFSQLPYNI
+623 VVSFLSGLPSAVWSWLSSALNNAWNFAGQLAQAGANAASGLVNNIIGTISGLPGRLYNWGVDMVQGLANGIRNAVHYVTSAVSGVADKIKSFLHFSRPDEGPLAEYESWMPDMVE
-636 GYLIG
+636 GLSDSLRKASPDLISQT
-641 EALGFIIKWVPQIAS
+641 EALANGMSDAF
-656 MAIKAG
+656 
-662 SQFLHNVVSFFRQLP
+662 N
-677 SNIWNFLTTVIS
+677 
-689 NVGSWVVNMAGKAR
+689 
-703 QAGSQFLQNVISFFR
+703 
-718 QLPSNV
+718 
-724 AKFLSNVISNLG
+724 
-736 SWAGNMARKG
+736 
-746 AEGAR
+746 
-751 NLFHAVVNGI
+751 VNGS
-761 KNLPKEVM
+761 
-769 NIGKNIVQGIW
+769 
-780 DGISGAAGWLAGKV
+780 ISA
-794 KSFAKG
+794 
-800 ILDGMKNALKIHSPS
+800 
-815 RVFRDEVGKYI
+815 
-826 AEGIGVG
+826 
-833 FTNEM
+833 
-838 KSVTADMINAIP
+838 
-850 TNFDVDANV
+850 
-859 KGSSGYVSSDGYS
+859 SGGRS
-872 YDRLVSAFK
+872 YDSMVSAFK

-900 DKTVTKLIYT
+900 DKTVTKLIYN

>member
-1 MALGGTIKLQGES
+1 MALGGTIKLKGEN

-39 TYDKNDTSTDALTA
+39 TYDKNDTSTEALTA

-72 SDQYKKYQ
+72 SDQYKQYQ

-97 ENAKQKLAS
+97 ENAKEKLAS
-106 IEAQCG
+106 IEVQCG

-126 ELQKEYDESTKA
+126 DLQKEYDDSTKS
-138 QDTNAKSLSQLAV
+138 QDANAKSLSQLAV

-168 NLGKESDGSAKQV
+168 NLGKESDDSAKQV

-190 ADDASK
+190 ADGASK
-196 NLNDG
+196 SLNDG

-258 VKKLADIGATTPF
+258 VQKLADIGATTPF

-285 FGFSAGDAVDSMM
+285 FGFSADDAVDSMM

-309 KLNSIARAYGKM
+309 KLDTIARAYGKM
-321 NSAQKVSLED
+321 NSAQKVSLES

-340 NPLQEISEKTG
+340 NPLQEISETTG
-351 ESMKSLYDR
+351 ESMQSLYDR
-360 ISHGKMSVDEITASM
+360 ISHGKMSVDEITESM
-375 KRSTSEGGKYFK
+375 KRSTSEGGKYFQ
-387 SMDAQSQTLDG
+387 SMDAQSQTLEG

-411 GEALQPVLKKAA
+411 GEALQPILQQAA

-429 ITNAIDNLDMDSVIS
+429 ITNAIDNMDVDSVVS
-444 VIDDII
+444 VIDDLI
-450 SNVGDLFGFIM
+450 SGIGNLFGFVM
-461 DNGDMIISLVAGIG
+461 DNGDTIISLVAGIG
-475 TAMLTWKVASMING
+475 AAMVTWNVASMING
-489 VVTAVKAFQAANE
+489 VVTAVQAFQAANE
-502 GASVAQALLNGVM
+502 GATIAQALLNGVM
-515 NANPIMLVATLLVGL
+515 NANPIMLVVTLLAGL
-530 VTAFIAL
+530 IATIITL
-537 WNTSES
+537 WNTNEG
-543 FRNFW
+543 FR
-548 IGLWDGIKE
+548 
-557 VTGTVVNAIVGFFTQ
+557 
-572 TLPNGFNAV
+572 NAV
-581 IEFFANLPGNIA
+581 INVWNAFKDTVGNVITSVGGFIGNLISWFQELPGRIGG
-593 NFLGQALTNVGQ
+593 FLGG
-605 WVVNMVQKA
+605 
-614 GEVGSQFLQ
+614 
-623 NVVSFFSQLPYNI
+623 
-636 GYLIG
+636 
-641 EALGFIIKWVPQIAS
+641 
-656 MAIKAG
+656 
-662 SQFLHNVVSFFRQLP
+662 
-677 SNIWNFLTTVIS
+677 VIS
-689 NVGSWVVNMAGKAR
+689 NVQSWASNMVSKAAEAGSNFVGKVVSFISGLPSAVWNWLSNAISKVWNFAGQLA
-703 QAGSQFLQNVISFFR
+703 QAGANAASGLVNNIINTIRSLPSQLYNWGVDMVKGIANGIKSAIHHVTDAV
-718 QLPSNV
+718 SNV
-724 AKFLSNVISNLG
+724 AGKIKSFLHFSRPDEGPLAEYE
-736 SWAGNMARKG
+736 SWMPDMVEGLSDSLRKASPELINQTEALANG
-746 AEGAR
+746 MSDAF
-751 NLFHAVVNGI
+751 NVNGS
-761 KNLPKEVM
+761 
-769 NIGKNIVQGIW
+769 
-780 DGISGAAGWLAGKV
+780 ISASGGR
-794 KSFAKG
+794 SY
-800 ILDGMKNALKIHSPS
+800 NA
-815 RVFRDEVGKYI
+815 
-826 AEGIGVG
+826 
-833 FTNEM
+833 M
-838 KSVTADMINAIP
+838 
-850 TNFDVDANV
+850 VD
-859 KGSSGYVSSDGYS
+859 
-872 YDRLVSAFK
+872 AFK

-886 VKIEMDDEEMGHFV
+886 VKIVMDDEEMGHFV

>member
-1 MALGGTIKLQGES
+1 MALGGSIKLQGES

-20 SQITQNLRE
+20 NQITQNLRE

-39 TYDKNDTSTDALTA
+39 TYDKNDTSTEALTA
-53 KSDVLNK
+53 KSGVLNN

-65 KSKLKLV
+65 KAKLKLV
-72 SDQYKKYQ
+72 SDQYKQYYE
-80 DAVKQSANEHTQ
+80 AVKESANEHIQ

-97 ENAKQKLAS
+97 EDAKGKLAS

-112 KNSKEYEEQ
+112 KNSKEYEDQ

-126 ELQKEYDESTKA
+126 DLQKEYDESTKA
-138 QDTNAKSLSQLAV
+138 QDANAKSLSQLAV
-151 KMNNAQADV
+151 QMNNAKADV

-190 ADDASK
+190 AGVATK
-196 NLNDG
+196 GLNDG

-285 FGFSAGDAVDSMM
+285 FGFSADDAVDSMM

-309 KLNSIARAYGKM
+309 KLNTIARAYGKM
-321 NSAQKVSLED
+321 NSAQKVSLES

-351 ESMKSLYDR
+351 ESMQSLYDR
-360 ISHGKMSVDEITASM
+360 VSKGKMSVDEITESM
-375 KRSTSEGGKYFK
+375 VRSTAEGGKYFQ

-411 GEALQPVLKKAA
+411 GEALQPILQKAA

-429 ITNAIDNLDMDSVIS
+429 ITNAIDNMNVDSVVSAIN
-444 VIDDII
+444 DII
-450 SNVGDLFGFIM
+450 SGVKNLFGFIM
-461 DNGDMIISLVAGIG
+461 GNGDTIISLVAGIG
-475 TAMLTWKVASMING
+475 TAMLTWNVASMING

-502 GASVAQALLNGVM
+502 GATVAQALLNGVM
-515 NANPIMLVATLLVGL
+515 NANPIMLVVTLLAGL
-530 VTAFIAL
+530 VATIITL
-537 WNTSES
+537 WNTNEG
-543 FRNFW
+543 FREAVTNVWNAFKDTVGNVITSVGGF
-548 IGLWDGIKE
+548 IGNLISWFQ
-557 VTGTVVNAIVGFFTQ
+557 A
-572 TLPNGFNAV
+572 
-581 IEFFANLPGNIA
+581 LPGNIGT
-593 NFLGQALTNVGQ
+593 FLGEVIGNVQ
-605 WVVNMVQKA
+605 NWASSMVSKA
-614 GEVGSQFLQ
+614 YEAGSNFVGK
-623 NVVSFFSQLPYNI
+623 VVSFIS
-636 GYLIG
+636 G
-641 EALGFIIKWVPQIAS
+641 
-656 MAIKAG
+656 
-662 SQFLHNVVSFFRQLP
+662 LP
-677 SNIWNFLTTVIS
+677 SAVWNWLSNALS
-689 NVGSWVVNMAGKAR
+689 NVGNFAR
-703 QAGSQFLQNVISFFR
+703 QLAQAGANAASGLVNNIIDKVRSLPGQLYNWGVDMIQGIADGIKSAIHKVTSAVSDVADKIKSFLHFSR
-718 QLPSNV
+718 PDEGPLAEYETWMPDMV
-724 AKFLSNVISNLG
+724 AGLSDSL
-736 SWAGNMARKG
+736 RKASPELINQTEALANG
-746 AEGAR
+746 MSDAF
-751 NLFHAVVNGI
+751 NVNGSFSA
-761 KNLPKEVM
+761 
-769 NIGKNIVQGIW
+769 
-780 DGISGAAGWLAGKV
+780 SGGR
-794 KSFAKG
+794 S
-800 ILDGMKNALKIHSPS
+800 
-815 RVFRDEVGKYI
+815 YI
-826 AEGIGVG
+826 AMVE
-833 FTNEM
+833 
-838 KSVTADMINAIP
+838 
-850 TNFDVDANV
+850 
-859 KGSSGYVSSDGYS
+859 
-872 YDRLVSAFK
+872 AFK

-900 DKTVTKLIYT
+900 DKTVTKLIYN

>member
-80 DAVKQSANEHTQ
+80 DAVKQSAKEHTQ

-97 ENAKQKLAS
+97 ESAKSKLAS
-106 IEAQCG
+106 LEAQSG
-112 KNSKEYEEQ
+112 KNTKEYEEQ

-126 ELQKEYDESTKA
+126 DLQKQYDESTTA
-138 QDTNAKSLSQLAV
+138 QDKNKKSLSQLAV
-151 KMNNAQADV
+151 QMNNAKADV
-160 IKTTKEID
+160 IKTTKEIE
-168 NLGKESDGSAKQV
+168 NLGKESEK
-181 DDLSKKMGD
+181 
-190 ADDASK
+190 
-196 NLNDG
+196 LNDG

-246 VMTGSAD
+246 VMTGSAE

-258 VKKLADIGATTPF
+258 VQKLADIGATTPF

-285 FGFSAGDAVDSMM
+285 FGFSADDAIDSMM

-309 KLNSIARAYGKM
+309 KLDTIARAYGKM
-321 NSAQKVSLED
+321 NSAQKVTLEN

-351 ESMKSLYDR
+351 ESMESLYDR
-360 ISHGKMSVDEITASM
+360 VSKGKVSVDEITESM
-375 KRSTSEGGKYFK
+375 KRSTSEGGKYFQ

-411 GEALQPVLKKAA
+411 GESLQPILQKAS

-429 ITNAIDNLDMDSVIS
+429 VTTAIDNMDMDSVVS
-444 VIDDII
+444 VIDEII
-450 SNVGDLFGFIM
+450 SGVGDLFGFIT
-461 DNGDMIISLVAGIG
+461 DNGDTIISIVAGIG
-475 TAMLTWKVASMING
+475 TAMVTWNVVSMING
-489 VVTAVKAFQAANE
+489 VITAIQAFRVANE
-502 GASVAQALLNGVM
+502 GASVAQALLNTVM
-515 NANPIMLVATLLVGL
+515 NANPIMLVATLLAGL
-530 VTAFIAL
+530 TATIITL
-537 WNTSES
+537 WNTNEG
-543 FRNFW
+543 FRNTVISVWTAFKDTVGNVITSVAGF
-548 IGLWDGIKE
+548 IGNLISWFQ
-557 VTGTVVNAIVGFFTQ
+557 A
-572 TLPNGFNAV
+572 LPVRIGA
-581 IEFFANLPGNIA
+581 
-593 NFLGQALTNVGQ
+593 FLGEVIGNVQ
-605 WVVNMVQKA
+605 NWASNMVSRASEA
-614 GEVGSQFLQ
+614 GSNFVGS
-623 NVVSFFSQLPYNI
+623 VVSFISGLPSAVWNWLSSALNNVWNFAGQLAQAGANAASGLVNNIIGTISSLPSQLYNWGVDMVRGIANGIRNAI
-636 GYLIG
+636 GYVTSAVSSVANKIKSFLHFSRPDEGPLAEYESWMPDMVEGLSDSLRKASPELISQT
-641 EALGFIIKWVPQIAS
+641 EALANGMSDAF
-656 MAIKAG
+656 
-662 SQFLHNVVSFFRQLP
+662 N
-677 SNIWNFLTTVIS
+677 
-689 NVGSWVVNMAGKAR
+689 
-703 QAGSQFLQNVISFFR
+703 
-718 QLPSNV
+718 
-724 AKFLSNVISNLG
+724 
-736 SWAGNMARKG
+736 
-746 AEGAR
+746 
-751 NLFHAVVNGI
+751 VNG
-761 KNLPKEVM
+761 
-769 NIGKNIVQGIW
+769 
-780 DGISGAAGWLAGKV
+780 GISASGGA
-794 KSFAKG
+794 SY
-800 ILDGMKNALKIHSPS
+800 NA
-815 RVFRDEVGKYI
+815 
-826 AEGIGVG
+826 
-833 FTNEM
+833 M
-838 KSVTADMINAIP
+838 
-850 TNFDVDANV
+850 VD
-859 KGSSGYVSSDGYS
+859 
-872 YDRLVSAFK
+872 AFK

-900 DKTVTKLIYT
+900 DKTVTKLIYN

>member
-20 SQITQNLRE
+20 KQITQNLRE

-72 SDQYKKYQ
+72 SDQYKQYQ
-80 DAVKQSANEHTQ
+80 NAVKQSADEHTQ

-97 ENAKQKLAS
+97 ESAKGKLAS
-106 IEAQCG
+106 IEAQSG
-112 KNSKEYEEQ
+112 KNTKEYEEQ
-121 KKAVD
+121 KKVVD
-126 ELQKEYDESTKA
+126 ELQKQYDESTTA
-138 QDTNAKSLSQLAV
+138 QDNNKKSLSQLAV
-151 KMNNAQADV
+151 QMNNAKADV

-190 ADDASK
+190 ADGASK

-216 ISKVVDGFKEL
+216 ISKVVDGFKGL

-258 VKKLADIGATTPF
+258 VKKLADIGAKTPF

-285 FGFSAGDAVDSMM
+285 FGFNADDAVNSMM

-309 KLNSIARAYGKM
+309 KLDSISRAYGKM
-321 NSAQKVSLED
+321 SSAQKVSLED

-340 NPLQEISEKTG
+340 NPLQEISEHTG
-351 ESMKSLYDR
+351 ESMQSLYDR
-360 ISHGKMSVDEITASM
+360 ISKGKMSVDEITESM

-404 DTVNSKL
+404 DTINSKL
-411 GEALQPVLKKAA
+411 GEALQPILKKAS

-429 ITNAIDNLDMDSVIS
+429 ITNAIDNMDIDSVVS

-450 SNVGDLFGFIM
+450 SGVGDLFGFIM
-461 DNGDMIISLVAGIG
+461 DNGDTIISLVAGIG

-489 VVTAVKAFQAANE
+489 VVGAVKAFQVANE

-515 NANPIMLVATLLVGL
+515 NANPIMLVATLLAGL
-530 VTAFIAL
+530 IATIVTL
-537 WNTSES
+537 WNTNEG
-543 FRNFW
+543 FR
-548 IGLWDGIKE
+548 
-557 VTGTVVNAIVGFFTQ
+557 
-572 TLPNGFNAV
+572 NAV
-581 IEFFANLPGNIA
+581 ISVWNAFKDTVGNAITAVGGFIDNLISWFQALPGRIGT
-593 NFLGQALTNVGQ
+593 FLGN
-605 WVVNMVQKA
+605 
-614 GEVGSQFLQ
+614 
-623 NVVSFFSQLPYNI
+623 
-636 GYLIG
+636 
-641 EALGFIIKWVPQIAS
+641 
-656 MAIKAG
+656 
-662 SQFLHNVVSFFRQLP
+662 
-677 SNIWNFLTTVIS
+677 VIS
-689 NVGSWVVNMAGKAR
+689 NVQNWASNMASRASETGSRFVNGVVSFIRGLPSAVWNWLSSTLNNAWNFAR
-703 QAGSQFLQNVISFFR
+703 QLAQAGANAASGLVNNIIGRIRSLPGQLYNWGVDMVKGIANGIRKAIHHVTSAVSDVANKIKSFLHFSRPDEGPLAEYESWMPDMVQGLSDSLKKASPELISQTEALANGMSDAFN
-718 QLPSNV
+718 
-724 AKFLSNVISNLG
+724 
-736 SWAGNMARKG
+736 
-746 AEGAR
+746 
-751 NLFHAVVNGI
+751 VNGS
-761 KNLPKEVM
+761 VSA
-769 NIGKNIVQGIW
+769 
-780 DGISGAAGWLAGKV
+780 SGG
-794 KSFAKG
+794 
-800 ILDGMKNALKIHSPS
+800 
-815 RVFRDEVGKYI
+815 R
-826 AEGIGVG
+826 
-833 FTNEM
+833 
-838 KSVTADMINAIP
+838 
-850 TNFDVDANV
+850 
-859 KGSSGYVSSDGYS
+859 S
-872 YDRLVSAFK
+872 YDSMVEAFK

-900 DKTVTKLIYT
+900 DKTVTKLIYE

>member
-20 SQITQNLRE
+20 KQITQNLRE

-72 SDQYKKYQ
+72 SDQYKQYQ
-80 DAVKQSANEHTQ
+80 DAVKKSADEHTQ

-97 ENAKQKLAS
+97 ESAKGKLAS
-106 IEAQCG
+106 IEAQSG
-112 KNSKEYEEQ
+112 KNTKEYEEQ
-121 KKAVD
+121 KKVVD
-126 ELQKEYDESTKA
+126 ELQKQYDESTTA
-138 QDTNAKSLSQLAV
+138 QDNNKKSLSQLAV
-151 KMNNAQADV
+151 QMNNAKADV

-168 NLGKESDGSAKQV
+168 NLGKESDDSAKQV

-190 ADDASK
+190 ADGASK

-216 ISKVVDGFKEL
+216 ISKIVDGFNGL
-227 VGGAVDYQKS
+227 VDGAVDYQKS

-258 VKKLADIGATTPF
+258 VKKLSDIGAKTPF

-285 FGFSAGDAVDSMM
+285 FGFNADDAVDSMM

-309 KLNSIARAYGKM
+309 KLDSISRAYGKM
-321 NSAQKVSLED
+321 SSAQKVSLED

-340 NPLQEISEKTG
+340 NPLQEISEHTG
-351 ESMKSLYDR
+351 ESMQSLYDR
-360 ISHGKMSVDEITASM
+360 ISKGKMSVDEITDSM

-404 DTVNSKL
+404 DTINSKL
-411 GEALQPVLKKAA
+411 GEALQPILKKAS

-429 ITNAIDNLDMDSVIS
+429 ITNAIDNMDIDSVVS

-450 SNVGDLFGFIM
+450 SGVGDLFGFIM
-461 DNGDMIISLVAGIG
+461 DNGDTIISLVAGIG
-475 TAMLTWKVASMING
+475 TAMMTWKVASMING
-489 VVTAVKAFQAANE
+489 VVGAVKAFQVANE

-515 NANPIMLVATLLVGL
+515 NANPIMLVATLLAGL
-530 VTAFIAL
+530 IATIVTL
-537 WNTSES
+537 WNTNEG
-543 FRNFW
+543 FR
-548 IGLWDGIKE
+548 
-557 VTGTVVNAIVGFFTQ
+557 
-572 TLPNGFNAV
+572 NAV
-581 IEFFANLPGNIA
+581 ISVWNAFKETVGNAITAVGGFIDNLISWFQALPGRIGA
-593 NFLGQALTNVGQ
+593 FLGN
-605 WVVNMVQKA
+605 
-614 GEVGSQFLQ
+614 
-623 NVVSFFSQLPYNI
+623 
-636 GYLIG
+636 
-641 EALGFIIKWVPQIAS
+641 
-656 MAIKAG
+656 
-662 SQFLHNVVSFFRQLP
+662 
-677 SNIWNFLTTVIS
+677 VIS
-689 NVGSWVVNMAGKAR
+689 NVQNWASNMVSRAFETGSRFVDGVVSFIRGLPSAVWNWLSNTLNNAWNFAR
-703 QAGSQFLQNVISFFR
+703 QLAQAGANAASGLVNNIIGRIRSLPG
-718 QLPSNV
+718 QLYNWGV
-724 AKFLSNVISNLG
+724 DMV
-736 SWAGNMARKG
+736 KG
-746 AEGAR
+746 IA
-751 NLFHAVVNGI
+751 NGI
-761 KNLPKEVM
+761 RNAIHHVTSAVSDVANKIKSFLHFSRPDEGPLAEYESWMPDMVDGLSDSLRKASPELISQTEALASGMSDAFNA
-769 NIGKNIVQGIW
+769 NG
-780 DGISGAAGWLAGKV
+780 GISA
-794 KSFAKG
+794 
-800 ILDGMKNALKIHSPS
+800 
-815 RVFRDEVGKYI
+815 
-826 AEGIGVG
+826 
-833 FTNEM
+833 
-838 KSVTADMINAIP
+838 
-850 TNFDVDANV
+850 
-859 KGSSGYVSSDGYS
+859 SGGRS
-872 YDRLVSAFK
+872 YDSMVEAFK

>member
-20 SQITQNLRE
+20 KQITQNLRE

-72 SDQYKKYQ
+72 SDQYKQYQ
-80 DAVKQSANEHTQ
+80 NAVKQSADEHTQ

-97 ENAKQKLAS
+97 ETAKGKLAS

-121 KKAVD
+121 KKVVD
-126 ELQKEYDESTKA
+126 ELQKQYDESTTA
-138 QDTNAKSLSQLAV
+138 QDNNKKSLSQLAV
-151 KMNNAQADV
+151 QMNNAKADV

-190 ADDASK
+190 ADGASK

-216 ISKVVDGFKEL
+216 ISKVVDGFKNL

-258 VKKLADIGATTPF
+258 VKKLADIGAKTPF

-285 FGFSAGDAVDSMM
+285 FGFNADDAVDSMM
-298 MLGDISQGNAD
+298 MLGDISQGSAD
-309 KLNSIARAYGKM
+309 KLESISRAYGKM
-321 NSAQKVSLED
+321 SSAQKVSLED

-340 NPLQEISEKTG
+340 NPLQEISEHTG
-351 ESMKSLYDR
+351 ESMQSLYDR
-360 ISHGKMSVDEITASM
+360 ISHGKMSVDEITESM

-404 DTVNSKL
+404 DTINSEL
-411 GEALQPVLKKAA
+411 GEALQPILQKAA

-429 ITNAIDNLDMDSVIS
+429 ITNAIDNMDMDSVVS

-450 SNVGDLFGFIM
+450 SCVGDLFGFIM
-461 DNGDMIISLVAGIG
+461 DNGSMIISLVAGIG
-475 TAMLTWKVASMING
+475 TAMVTWNVASMING
-489 VVTAVKAFQAANE
+489 VVTAVKRYQEANE
-502 GASVAQALLNGVM
+502 GATVAQELLNGVM
-515 NANPIMLVATLLVGL
+515 NGNPIMLVVSLLAGLIATI
-530 VTAFIAL
+530 VTL
-537 WNTSES
+537 WNTNEG
-543 FRNFW
+543 FR
-548 IGLWDGIKE
+548 
-557 VTGTVVNAIVGFFTQ
+557 
-572 TLPNGFNAV
+572 NAV
-581 IEFFANLPGNIA
+581 ISVWNAFKDTVGNAIKSVGGFIGNLISWFQALPGRIGA
-593 NFLGQALTNVGQ
+593 FLGEVIGNVQ
-605 WVVNMVQKA
+605 NWASNMASRASEA
-614 GEVGSQFLQ
+614 GSNFVGR
-623 NVVSFFSQLPYNI
+623 VVSFIRGLPSAVWNW
-636 GYLIG
+636 LSSTLNN
-641 EALGFIIKWVPQIAS
+641 AWNFA
-656 MAIKAG
+656 
-662 SQFLHNVVSFFRQLP
+662 RQL
-677 SNIWNFLTTVIS
+677 
-689 NVGSWVVNMAGKAR
+689 A
-703 QAGSQFLQNVISFFR
+703 QAGANAASGL
-718 QLPSNV
+718 
-724 AKFLSNVISNLG
+724 
-736 SWAGNMARKG
+736 
-746 AEGAR
+746 
-751 NLFHAVVNGI
+751 VNNI
-761 KNLPKEVM
+761 
-769 NIGKNIVQGIW
+769 IGKIRSLPGQLYNWGVDMVQGIANGIRSAIHKVTSAVSNLANKIKSFLHFSRPDEGPLAEYESW
-780 DGISGAAGWLAGKV
+780 MPDMVDGLSDSLRKASPELISQTEALASGMSDAFNANGSVSISGG
-794 KSFAKG
+794 
-800 ILDGMKNALKIHSPS
+800 
-815 RVFRDEVGKYI
+815 R
-826 AEGIGVG
+826 
-833 FTNEM
+833 
-838 KSVTADMINAIP
+838 
-850 TNFDVDANV
+850 
-859 KGSSGYVSSDGYS
+859 S
-872 YDRLVSAFK
+872 YDSMVEAFK

-900 DKTVTKLIYT
+900 DKTVTKLIYE

>member
-20 SQITQNLRE
+20 KQITQNLRE

-72 SDQYKKYQ
+72 SDQYKQYQ
-80 DAVKQSANEHTQ
+80 NAVKQSADEHTQ

-97 ENAKQKLAS
+97 ESAKGKLAS
-106 IEAQCG
+106 IEAQSG
-112 KNSKEYEEQ
+112 KNTKEYEEQ
-121 KKAVD
+121 KKVVD
-126 ELQKEYDESTKA
+126 ELQKQYDESTTA
-138 QDTNAKSLSQLAV
+138 QDNNKKSLSQLAV
-151 KMNNAQADV
+151 QMNNAKADV

-168 NLGKESDGSAKQV
+168 NLGKESDDSAKQV

-190 ADDASK
+190 ADGTSK

-216 ISKVVDGFKEL
+216 ISKVVDGFKSL

-258 VKKLADIGATTPF
+258 VKKLADIGAKTPF

-285 FGFSAGDAVDSMM
+285 YGFSADDAVDSMM

-309 KLNSIARAYGKM
+309 KLDTISRAYGKM
-321 NSAQKVSLED
+321 SSAQKVSLED

-340 NPLQEISEKTG
+340 NPLQEISEHTG
-351 ESMKSLYDR
+351 ESMQSLYDR
-360 ISHGKMSVDEITASM
+360 ISHGKMSVDEITESM

-404 DTVNSKL
+404 DTINSKL
-411 GEALQPVLKKAA
+411 GEALQPILKKAS

-429 ITNAIDNLDMDSVIS
+429 ITNAIDNMDVDSVVS

-450 SNVGDLFGFIM
+450 SGVGDLFGFIM
-461 DNGDMIISLVAGIG
+461 DNGDTIISLVAGIG
-475 TAMLTWKVASMING
+475 TAMMAWKVASMING
-489 VVTAVKAFQAANE
+489 VVGAVKAFQVANE

-515 NANPIMLVATLLVGL
+515 NANPIMLVATLLAGL
-530 VTAFIAL
+530 IATIVTL
-537 WNTSES
+537 WNTNEG
-543 FRNFW
+543 FR
-548 IGLWDGIKE
+548 
-557 VTGTVVNAIVGFFTQ
+557 
-572 TLPNGFNAV
+572 NAV
-581 IEFFANLPGNIA
+581 INVWNAFKDTVGNAIKSVGGFIGNLISWFQALPGRIGA
-593 NFLGQALTNVGQ
+593 FLGN
-605 WVVNMVQKA
+605 
-614 GEVGSQFLQ
+614 
-623 NVVSFFSQLPYNI
+623 
-636 GYLIG
+636 
-641 EALGFIIKWVPQIAS
+641 
-656 MAIKAG
+656 
-662 SQFLHNVVSFFRQLP
+662 
-677 SNIWNFLTTVIS
+677 VIS
-689 NVGSWVVNMAGKAR
+689 NVQNWASNMVSRASEAGSNFVGRVVSFIRGLPSAVWNWLSSTLNNAWNFAR
-703 QAGSQFLQNVISFFR
+703 QLAQAGANAASGLVNNIVGKIRSLPGQLYNWGVDMVKGIANGIRNAIHHVTSAVRDVANKIKSFLHFSRPDEGPLAEYESWMPDMVQGLSDSLKKASPELISQTEALANGMSDAFN
-718 QLPSNV
+718 
-724 AKFLSNVISNLG
+724 
-736 SWAGNMARKG
+736 
-746 AEGAR
+746 
-751 NLFHAVVNGI
+751 VNGS
-761 KNLPKEVM
+761 VSA
-769 NIGKNIVQGIW
+769 
-780 DGISGAAGWLAGKV
+780 SGG
-794 KSFAKG
+794 
-800 ILDGMKNALKIHSPS
+800 
-815 RVFRDEVGKYI
+815 R
-826 AEGIGVG
+826 
-833 FTNEM
+833 
-838 KSVTADMINAIP
+838 
-850 TNFDVDANV
+850 
-859 KGSSGYVSSDGYS
+859 S
-872 YDRLVSAFK
+872 YDSMVEAFK

-900 DKTVTKLIYT
+900 DKTVTKLIYE